1 MTEEK
6 TTTEV
11 KQEIE
16 EAQPTVEKIEAP
28 KKNSLGNIKFDKGKI
43 TIDGKPASAE
53 QLRQM
58 GIVTK
63 DPYTEVLE
71 SLSEEDR
78 AIAMKYIGM
87 SRKPLSRGDLVHRI
101 NKFKKNRKKNRV
113 AKASRKQNRQFAK
126 KNKLG

>member
-1 MTEEK
+1 M
-6 TTTEV
+6 
-11 KQEIE
+11 
-16 EAQPTVEKIEAP
+16 
-28 KKNSLGNIKFDKGKI
+28 GNIKFDKGKI